1 MTQLRQRMIEDL
13 QLRGFA
19 PKTQEAYLRAVRQL
33 AEHFDKSPADL
44 TEGDLREYFL
54 HLKNV
59 RQASRST
66 CTQALCGI
74 KFFFEHTLRR
84 DWKTFGLVRPP
95 KEKKLPVVLS
105 QEEVGRVL
113 ICLPQGHR
121 DDVNSFRHHVCLPW
135 RARPGSTIYSCG
147 LRLREGVQ
155 LQIADLDSDRML
167 IHVHTQHLRY
177 CAGEGKGG
185 KDRYVP
191 LPDRTLALLR
201 QYWQTHRHPLWLYPA
216 RPPQGMPL
224 SKAGKHISPSSVQKA
239 LRAAC
244 LASGIQKHVTVH
256 TLRHSYAT
264 HLLEAGVNLRR
275 IQAYLGHASMKS
287 TSIYQRSDAEYTHL
301 TCDGD
306 ERATE
311 TINRVMD
318 SLA

>member
-1 MTQLRQRMIEDL
+1 MTYLRQRMIEDM

-19 PKTQEAYLRAVRQL
+19 SKTQQAYLRSVRQL
-33 AEHFDKSPADL
+33 AEYFNKSPGEI
-44 TEGDLREYFL
+44 TEEDLREYFL

-59 RQASRST
+59 RRASRST

-74 KFFFEHTLRR
+74 KFLFQHTLKR
-84 DWKTFGLVRPP
+84 DWATFELVRPP

-105 QEEVGRVL
+105 QEEVRHVL
-113 ICLPQGHR
+113 SCL
-121 DDVNSFRHHVCLPW
+121 NSFRHHVCL
-135 RARPGSTIYSCG
+135 STIYSCG
-147 LRLREGVQ
+147 LRLQEGVQ
-155 LQIADLDSDRML
+155 LQVCDLDSDRML
-167 IHVHTQHLRY
+167 IHVHK
-177 CAGEGKGG
+177 GKGG

-216 RPPQGMPL
+216 RTPHGVPP
-224 SKAGKHISPSSVQKA
+224 SKASKHVSPSSVQKA

-264 HLLEAGVNLRR
+264 HLLEAGINLRR
-275 IQAYLGHASMKS
+275 IQAYLGHASLKS
-287 TSIYQRSDAEYTHL
+287 TSIYTHL
-301 TCDGD
+301 TRDGED
-306 ERATE
+306 FAAE

-318 SLA
+318 KLA

>member
-1 MTQLRQRMIEDL
+1 MTQLRNRMIEDL

-19 PKTQEAYLRAVRQL
+19 PKTQEAYVRAVRQL
-33 AEHFDKSPADL
+33 AEHFKKSPEDI
-44 TEGDLREYFL
+44 TEEDLRQYFL

-59 RQASRST
+59 KRVSRST
-66 CTQALCGI
+66 CTLALCGI
-74 KFFFEHTLRR
+74 KFFFEHTMGR
-84 DWKTFGLVRPP
+84 DWKTFDLVRPP

-105 QEEVGRVL
+105 QEEVRRVL
-113 ICLPQGHR
+113 GCL
-121 DDVNSFRHHVCLPW
+121 NSFRHHVCL
-135 RARPGSTIYSCG
+135 STIYSCG

-167 IHVHTQHLRY
+167 IHVHK
-177 CAGEGKGG
+177 GKGG

-201 QYWQTHRHPLWLYPA
+201 QYWQMHRHPLWLYPA
-216 RPPQGMPL
+216 RPPQGLPL
-224 SKAGKHISPSSVQKA
+224 SEAGKHISPSSVQKA

-244 LASGIQKHVTVH
+244 IASGLQKHVTVH

-287 TSIYQRSDAEYTHL
+287 TSIYTHL
-301 TCDGD
+301 TRDGD
-306 ERATE
+306 ERAAE

>member
-19 PKTQEAYLRAVRQL
+19 PKTQEAYLRAVSQL
-33 AEHFDKSPADL
+33 AVHFKKSPEDIK
-44 TEGDLREYFL
+44 EDDLREYFL
-54 HLKNV
+54 YLKNV
-59 RQASRST
+59 KRASRST

-74 KFFFEHTLRR
+74 KFFFQHTMGR
-84 DWKTFGLVRPP
+84 DWKTFELVRPP

-105 QEEVGRVL
+105 QEEVRRVL
-113 ICLPQGHR
+113 SCL
-121 DDVNSFRHHVCLPW
+121 NSFRHHVCL
-135 RARPGSTIYSCG
+135 STIYSCG

-155 LQIADLDSDRML
+155 LKIADLDSDRMQ
-167 IHVHTQHLRY
+167 IHVY
-177 CAGEGKGG
+177 KGKGG

-191 LPDRTLALLR
+191 LPDRTLVLLR

-244 LASGIQKHVTVH
+244 LASGLQKHVTVH

-275 IQAYLGHASMKS
+275 IQAYLGHASLKS
-287 TSIYQRSDAEYTHL
+287 TSIYTHL
-301 TCDGD
+301 TCNGD

-318 SLA
+318 NLA

>member
-1 MTQLRQRMIEDL
+1 MS
-13 QLRGFA
+13 A
-19 PKTQEAYLRAVRQL
+19 
-33 AEHFDKSPADL
+33 
-44 TEGDLREYFL
+44 
-54 HLKNV
+54 
-59 RQASRST
+59 
-66 CTQALCGI
+66 
-74 KFFFEHTLRR
+74 
-84 DWKTFGLVRPP
+84 
-95 KEKKLPVVLS
+95 
-105 QEEVGRVL
+105 
-113 ICLPQGHR
+113 
-121 DDVNSFRHHVCLPW
+121 CLPW

-167 IHVHTQHLRY
+167 IHVHK
-177 CAGEGKGG
+177 GKGG

-244 LASGIQKHVTVH
+244 IASGIQKHVTVH

-287 TSIYQRSDAEYTHL
+287 TSIYTHL
-301 TCDGD
+301 TRDGD

>member
-1 MTQLRQRMIEDL
+1 MIEDL

-33 AEHFDKSPADL
+33 AEHFDKSPMDI
-44 TEGDLREYFL
+44 TEEDLRQYFL
-54 HLKNV
+54 YLKNV
-59 RQASRST
+59 KRASRST

-84 DWKTFGLVRPP
+84 DWKTFELVRPP

-105 QEEVGRVL
+105 QEEVRRVMG
-113 ICLPQGHR
+113 C
-121 DDVNSFRHHVCLPW
+121 VNSFRHHVCL
-135 RARPGSTIYSCG
+135 STIYSCG

-167 IHVHTQHLRY
+167 IHVHK
-177 CAGEGKGG
+177 GKGG

-191 LPDRTLALLR
+191 LPDRTLTLLR

-216 RPPQGMPL
+216 RPPQGVPI
-224 SKAGKHISPSSVQKA
+224 SKAGKHISPSSVQRA
-239 LRAAC
+239 LRAAY
-244 LASGIQKHVTVH
+244 LASGVQKHVTVH

-264 HLLEAGVNLRR
+264 HLLEAGVNLRL
-275 IQAYLGHASMKS
+275 IQSYLGHASLKS
-287 TSIYQRSDAEYTHL
+287 TSIYAHL
-301 TCDGD
+301 TRDG
-306 ERATE
+306 EELAAKA
-311 TINRVMD
+311 INRVMD

>member
-1 MTQLRQRMIEDL
+1 MTQLRKRMIEDL

-33 AEHFDKSPADL
+33 AEHFKKSPEDI
-44 TEGDLREYFL
+44 TEDDLRQYFL

-59 RQASRST
+59 KRVSRST
-66 CTQALCGI
+66 CTLALCGI
-74 KFFFEHTLRR
+74 KFFFEHTMGR

-113 ICLPQGHR
+113 ICL
-121 DDVNSFRHHVCLPW
+121 NSFRHHVCL
-135 RARPGSTIYSCG
+135 STIYSCG

-167 IHVHTQHLRY
+167 IHVHK
-177 CAGEGKGG
+177 GKGG

-244 LASGIQKHVTVH
+244 LASGVQKHVTVH

-264 HLLEAGVNLRR
+264 HLLEAGVNLRL
-275 IQAYLGHASMKS
+275 IQSYLGHASLQS
-287 TSIYQRSDAEYTHL
+287 TSIYTHL
-301 TCDGD
+301 TRDG
-306 ERATE
+306 EELAAKA
-311 TINRVMD
+311 INQVME

>member
-33 AEHFDKSPADL
+33 AKHFKKSPEDI
-44 TEGDLREYFL
+44 TEEDLRQYFL
-54 HLKNV
+54 YLKNV
-59 RQASRST
+59 KRASRST
-66 CTQALCGI
+66 CTLALCGI

-84 DWKTFGLVRPP
+84 DWKTFDLVRPP

-105 QEEVGRVL
+105 QEEVRRVL
-113 ICLPQGHR
+113 GC
-121 DDVNSFRHHVCLPW
+121 VNSFRHHICL
-135 RARPGSTIYSCG
+135 STIYSCG

-167 IHVHTQHLRY
+167 IHVHN
-177 CAGEGKGG
+177 GKGG

-216 RPPQGMPL
+216 RPPQGVPI

-275 IQAYLGHASMKS
+275 IQAYLGHASLQS
-287 TSIYQRSDAEYTHL
+287 TSIYTHL
-301 TCDGD
+301 THDG
-306 ERATE
+306 EGLAAE
-311 TINRVMD
+311 TINRVME

>member
-33 AEHFDKSPADL
+33 AEHFKKSPEDI
-44 TEGDLREYFL
+44 TEEDLRQYFL

-74 KFFFEHTLRR
+74 KFLFQHTMGR
-84 DWKTFGLVRPP
+84 DWKTFDLVRPP

-113 ICLPQGHR
+113 IC
-121 DDVNSFRHHVCLPW
+121 
-135 RARPGSTIYSCG
+135 
-147 LRLREGVQ
+147 EGVQ

-167 IHVHTQHLRY
+167 IHVHK
-177 CAGEGKGG
+177 GKGG

-244 LASGIQKHVTVH
+244 IASGIQKHVTVH

-287 TSIYQRSDAEYTHL
+287 TSIYTHL

-306 ERATE
+306 ERAAE

>member
-1 MTQLRQRMIEDL
+1 MIEDL

-19 PKTQEAYLRAVRQL
+19 PTTQEAYLRAVQQL

-44 TEGDLREYFL
+44 TEEDLREYFL

-113 ICLPQGHR
+113 ICL
-121 DDVNSFRHHVCLPW
+121 NSFRYHVCL
-135 RARPGSTIYSCG
+135 STIYSCG

-167 IHVHTQHLRY
+167 IHVHK
-177 CAGEGKGG
+177 GKGG

-191 LPDRTLALLR
+191 LPDRTLCPAARSNPGAAATVLANPSPSTVALSR
-201 QYWQTHRHPLWLYPA
+201 ATATRYASFESWQA
-216 RPPQGMPL
+216 
-224 SKAGKHISPSSVQKA
+224 HISQ
-239 LRAAC
+239 
-244 LASGIQKHVTVH
+244 
-256 TLRHSYAT
+256 
-264 HLLEAGVNLRR
+264 
-275 IQAYLGHASMKS
+275 
-287 TSIYQRSDAEYTHL
+287 
-301 TCDGD
+301 
-306 ERATE
+306 
-311 TINRVMD
+311 
-318 SLA
+318 